1 MEIEHLVIHH
11 KWKGLVIVPDN
22 NRGAKVVTTRFNI
35 CIFLKFRKY
44 ILFCVKFFL
53 NIASKIN
60 IIYLISL

>member
-44 ILFCVKFFL
+44 ILFCVKNFFKY
-53 NIASKIN
+53 SV
-60 IIYLISL
+60 